1 MACRNN
7 CRIRMYWHFVCR
19 RTYRTWRSSP
29 QKLLM
34 CISQNYI
41 RARRK
46 NALSVLLTFE
56 IFSFQVIF
64 FFSGFLVLKLF
75 SSLQSGVPGM
85 PGFGVTG
92 WESSVSSPPLRRR
105 SWVLVVAWTTLCKQ
119 TVKECQP
126 LVRRCVRFRN
136 YRSKADICS
145 VKGTIA
151 NHIC

>member
-105 SWVLVVAWTTLCKQ
+105 PWVWVVARYAAPPPCCKLAAACLRGGSCLLVVQ
-119 TVKECQP
+119 TPKRP
-126 LVRRCVRFRN
+126 ATAGYLL
-136 YRSKADICS
+136 
-145 VKGTIA
+145 
-151 NHIC
+151 